1 LSTDLSKVSTG
12 EDEAEVFARR
22 YQSLSLEKSIQSELA
37 FHIRCQKI
45 GLYQLVQAFAVKRK
59 HEKLQRVQKS
69 TCKSIATIIR
79 STIQLGESLEEVTE
93 TLFQNARAGLRYFN
107 FMVTYGVCE
116 LYNRPASFDDIL

>member
-12 EDEAEVFARR
+12 EGEAEVFARR
-22 YQSLSLEKSIQSELA
+22 YQSLSLEKFIQSELA

-59 HEKLQRVQKS
+59 HERLQRVQRS
-69 TCKSIATIIR
+69 TCKSIAIIIK
-79 STIQLGESLEEVTE
+79 STVQLRESLKDVAE

-107 FMVTYGVCE
+107 FMAQYGICE
-116 LYNRPASFDDIL
+116 LYNRPASFNDIL